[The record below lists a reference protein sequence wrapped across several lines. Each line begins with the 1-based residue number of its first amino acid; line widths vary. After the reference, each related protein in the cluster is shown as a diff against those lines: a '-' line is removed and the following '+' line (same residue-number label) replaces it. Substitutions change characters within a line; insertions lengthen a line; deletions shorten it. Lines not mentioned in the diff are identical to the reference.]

1 MEKKVKK
8 LFNIPT
14 KKLEKAIE
22 RISWCKIC
30 NKKNYLSA
38 AIKCQHCNH
47 LNHKKCS
54 KTVKQN
60 NSACQECLAEAFP
73 FARTDLDELLEISF
87 SSNFDCKCLKNH

>member
-22 RISWCKIC
+22 RIPWCKIC
-30 NKKNYLSA
+30 NKRNYLSA
-38 AIKCQHCNH
+38 AIKCKHCNH

-54 KTVKQN
+54 KT
-60 NSACQECLAEAFP
+60 
-73 FARTDLDELLEISF
+73 
-87 SSNFDCKCLKNH
+87 